1 MSELNSNKQE
11 DEDLQ
16 EKHNEIQ
23 TEAKKL
29 SRKRK
34 ATDSS
39 GTSKTGEEIQMK
51 QKKTVKEFRSTDR
64 PGTSK
69 YQDDALAEED
79 TESATQNR
87 IQYETKCCKK
97 TCMNVVSTQV
107 RQQLNQEY
115 KRQLSQSR
123 EHGRSYLR
131 KYFYPYKNSERF
143 NDGTPMNVMFQFR
156 IPPKVP
162 FDDGDKKI
170 EICQRA
176 FMKIF
181 ELRDIWAPWHVKVE
195 YGKLMKSRRA
205 LMYTLVECIH
215 HLIIIITPA
224 SEN

>member
-1 MSELNSNKQE
+1 MSGLKSNKQQ

-16 EKHNEIQ
+16 EKQNEKQ
-23 TEAKKL
+23 TKPNKL

-34 ATDSS
+34 ATDSF
-39 GTSKTGEEIQMK
+39 GTSKKGEETLMK
-51 QKKTVKEFRSTDR
+51 QNKNVKEFRSTDR
-64 PGTSK
+64 PETSK
-69 YQDDALAEED
+69 HQDDTPAKQD
-79 TESATQNR
+79 TETTKQNR
-87 IQYETKCCKK
+87 DVQNSGTKCCKK
-97 TCMNVVSTQV
+97 KCMNVVSSQV

-143 NDGTPMNVMFQFR
+143 SDGTPRNVMFQFR

-195 YGKLMKSRRA
+195 YGKLMKSRKA
-205 LMYTLVECIH
+205 LCMVKW
-215 HLIIIITPA
+215 
-224 SEN
+224 